1 MMNHTLKGLCN
12 LPAGTVIT
20 GKWHRQSYK
29 LLKPLGHGANGAVY
43 LAESAKGIVAL
54 KLSDNSE
61 AVTSEVNVLRRFSK
75 VQGVALGP
83 SLLDVDDWAAPLM
96 KKHISFYV
104 MEYIRGEDFSTFI
117 RKHGKEWVAI
127 LLLQLLSVLDKLH
140 QEGWVFGDLKPENLL
155 ITGPPPTVRLLDV
168 GGTTLQGRAVKEFT
182 ELYDRGYWGLGSR
195 KAEPSYDLFAVAI
208 IMIQSCCPI
217 KLERKGDG
225 RRQLIS
231 IIQADV
237 MLRKYQTV
245 LMKAIDGKYKRAS
258 EMKQDLLAAIGR
270 PDPSHSKQRASQ
282 KTVQK
287 SRRSKQRKRG
297 KARGVLETALIIAVL
312 LCAYAVYVYHQVL
325 P

>member
-12 LPAGTVIT
+12 LRAGTVVT
-20 GKWHRQSYK
+20 GKWHHQSYK
-29 LLKPLGHGANGAVY
+29 LLKPLGHGANGVVY
-43 LAESAKGIVAL
+43 LAESMKGIVAL

-83 SLLDVDDWAAPLM
+83 SLLDVDDWVTPLM
-96 KKHISFYV
+96 KKHIPFYV
-104 MEYIRGEDFSTFI
+104 MEYIKGEDFSTFI
-117 RKHGKEWVAI
+117 RKRGKEWIVI
-127 LLLQLLSVLDKLH
+127 LLLQLLSALDKLH

-155 ITGPPPTVRLLDV
+155 VAGPPPTVRLLDV
-168 GGTTLQGRAVKEFT
+168 GGTTLQGRAIKEFT

-195 KAEPSYDLFAVAI
+195 KAEPSYDLFAVAM

-225 RRQLIS
+225 RHQLIS
-231 IIQADV
+231 IIQADG
-237 MLRKYQTV
+237 MLRKYQAV

-258 EMKQDLLAAIGR
+258 EMKQDLLATIHRSAH
-270 PDPSHSKQRASQ
+270 SHSKQRASK
-282 KTVQK
+282 KTTQK
-287 SRRSKQRKRG
+287 SQRSKKRKRG
-297 KARGVLETALIIAVL
+297 KAKSVVETALIIAVL
-312 LCAYAVYVYHQVL
+312 LCAYAIYVYHQIF